1 MTGLRPTRR
10 RSESES
16 KASKIVETSP
26 KIRFWQWSL
35 HATYSPCSC
44 DATRESSEEKR
55 RETAKLVE
63 ARQLKTASCQQDS
76 QLELAQRIQVTPAD
90 ISLDQL
96 TMAII
101 FYSGDGGGEGQADPG
116 EVLPRHRD
124 REARADQARQRCH
137 QMS

>member
-1 MTGLRPTRR
+1 M
-10 RSESES
+10 
-16 KASKIVETSP
+16 
-26 KIRFWQWSL
+26 
-35 HATYSPCSC
+35 
-44 DATRESSEEKR
+44 
-55 RETAKLVE
+55 E